1 MNVSDLLSVIIL
13 LGLVPIAVIWAIG
26 QYQQLKHRERMA
38 MIEKGLGA
46 SLLDKKEN
54 PFMDILLWG
63 LLSFGIGLGLLTGYL
78 LMEAGIFRDDMILG
92 IAAMLFGGISMIGYS
107 IYKKSAKN

>member
-1 MNVSDLLSVIIL
+1 MDVNDLVSIIIL
-13 LGLVPIAVIWAIG
+13 FGLVPIAVIWAIG
-26 QYQQLKHRERMA
+26 QYQQIKHRERMTL
-38 MIEKGLGA
+38 IEKGLGT

-54 PFMDILLWG
+54 PFQDMLMWG

-78 LMEAGIFRDDMILG
+78 LMDAGIFMDDMILG
-92 IAAMLFGGISMIGYS
+92 IMAMLFGGISLIGYT